1 MHDRR
6 QGYRIVIVQHGMVD
20 GESWRDRVQET
31 YAEKRKCLQSFRRA
45 GLSMD
50 RSGDGVAGVIENRCT
65 RRSYPDG

>member
-6 QGYRIVIVQHGMVD
+6 QGYRIVIVQHGIVD
-20 GESWRDRVQET
+20 GGSCRNRVQEDD
-31 YAEKRKCLQSFRRA
+31 AEKRKCLQSFRRA

-50 RSGDGVAGVIENRCT
+50 RSGDGVAGVVENRCA